1 MRKYPISS
9 PVVSGRAFVARQN
22 RRQFLAQL
30 AGSAAVPA
38 LLSATSLAAQE
49 TTEEGTNAAPDEQTQ
64 SETTPFSFDILSAQM
79 AEAAKAPP
87 LEPKQVEGFLA
98 ELDYDGYQRIRF
110 DPDKARWADLPD
122 DTFRLHAFHLG
133 WLFKQ
138 PVRLHEVV
146 NGESRLMHFSTAD
159 FDYSSVETPIPE
171 NAEMPG
177 VAGFRLHNPL
187 NRADTFD
194 ELVAFLGASY
204 FRALGRDNTYGL
216 SARGL
221 AVNTGLSG
229 AEEFPRFNE
238 FWLERPGPGAEHMTV
253 YAALGSASI
262 TGAYRFVIRPGED
275 TQIDVT
281 ARLFLRNDIQQLGIA
296 PLTSMFLFGGPDM
309 GDFDDF
315 RPAVHDS
322 EALMLTT
329 QGGET
334 FFRPLNN
341 PPRLASSYFGALSP
355 VRFGLVQRTREFE
368 HYLDAQAHYEKRP
381 TLLVEPIG
389 DWGEGS
395 VRLVEI
401 PSDLEA
407 NDNIVAFWIPKA
419 ETKAGDALEFS
430 YRLHWGMTP
439 VGDGAV
445 DRARVVRTR
454 VGRGGVS
461 GVEQDTD
468 RRKFVIDFE
477 GGTLGE
483 LPAGAEVEPQVSA
496 ANAEIAEA
504 VVSRISGTETWRLV
518 LEVDAPDGA
527 VAELKAGLK
536 GYGRMLTETW
546 TYQWVKE

>member
-1 MRKYPISS
+1 M
-9 PVVSGRAFVARQN
+9 
-22 RRQFLAQL
+22 
-30 AGSAAVPA
+30 PA
-38 LLSATSLAAQE
+38 LVAAGPLAAQE
-49 TTEEGTNAAPDEQTQ
+49 AADGEGDQKTNAPEAQGV
-64 SETTPFSFDILSAQM
+64 PFSFDILSEQM
-79 AEAAKAPP
+79 ARAAQEDQK
-87 LEPKQVEGFLA
+87 EPEQVEGFLA

-110 DPDKARWADLPD
+110 DKDQARWADLPD
-122 DTFRLHAFHLG
+122 DTFRLQAFHLG

-146 NGESRLMHFSTAD
+146 DGHAKEMHFSTSD
-159 FDYSSVETPIPE
+159 FDYSDVKTEIPAD
-171 NAEMPG
+171 AEMPG

-204 FRALGRDNTYGL
+204 FRALGRGNLYGL

-229 AEEFPRFNE
+229 VEEFPRFDN
-238 FWLERPGPGAEHMTV
+238 FWLERPGPGAEHITI
-253 YAALGSASI
+253 YAALSSASV
-262 TGAYRFVIRPGED
+262 TGAYRFVVRPGED
-275 TQIDVT
+275 TRIDVT
-281 ARLFLRNDIQQLGIA
+281 ARLYLRNDIQQLGIA

-322 EALMLTT
+322 EALVLTT

-355 VRFGLVQRTREFE
+355 VKFGLVQRNREFE

-401 PSDLEA
+401 PSDLEG

-419 ETKAGDALEFS
+419 ETKAGDALEFA
-430 YRLHWGMTP
+430 YRLHWGMSP
-439 VGDGAV
+439 EGDGAV

-454 VGRGGVS
+454 VGKGGIS
-461 GVEQDTD
+461 GTD
-468 RRKFVIDFE
+468 EDNGRRKFVIDFE

-483 LPAGAEVEPQVSA
+483 LPAGAEVEPSVSA
-496 ANAEIAEA
+496 ANGEIAEA

-518 LEVDAPDGA
+518 LEVEAPDGA

-536 GYGRMLTETW
+536 GYGRTLTETW